1 MYRSEFPGCTRW
13 RTKKFNSISPRAGW
27 KHIKYWLKGPALPVE
42 KNILKKIKYNFQKN
56 SLVYN
61 TPRPPMSIH
70 IWNIYINILIYY
82 IDS

>member
-27 KHIKYWLKGPALPVE
+27 KHIKYWLNGPALPVE

-61 TPRPPMSIH
+61 MNFQEFPNMEH
-70 IWNIYINILIYY
+70 IYKYLDLLYR
-82 IDS
+82 